1 MKCRMLLLLALTLAV
16 FTAAPASAIVADSLT
31 IEIQENG
38 DAAVEVSYTL
48 SWLEKLGGLLKV
60 GDPAVYIQ
68 KACNDYGQGKATLLS
83 SDMSGASLRIE
94 RVASIDNRTYTTPA
108 IDFTQAETILQS
120 YPIIAQI
127 LTIDLS
133 PTVTNIIFPD
143 GNSTT
148 YHDQILIP
156 STTRTI

>member
-1 MKCRMLLLLALTLAV
+1 MFFLLALVLIV
-16 FTAAPASAIVADSLT
+16 FTAAPVSAIVADSLT

-48 SWLEKLGGLLKV
+48 SWLEKLGVFFKV
-60 GDPAVYIQ
+60 GDPAIYIQ
-68 KACNDYGQGKATLLS
+68 KACNDYGRGKATLFS

-94 RVASIDNRTYTTPA
+94 GVAVIDNRTYTTPA
-108 IDFTQAETILQS
+108 IDFTQAEIILQS
-120 YPIIAQI
+120 YPIIAQL

-143 GNSTT
+143 GSVTT

-156 STTRTI
+156 ATTHTL